1 MGHSVTGDRTSQ
13 SIGRGVG
20 REFAPVC
27 IDDASRVAYTQ
38 TMPDEKK
45 ESAGAF
51 LEAAI
56 VYYERL
62 ETLHAQ
68 DQRQG
73 RALHPNRATRVG
85 LCRGL

>member
-1 MGHSVTGDRTSQ
+1 MGRRVTGDRTSQ

-20 REFAPVC
+20 WEFVPVC
-27 IDDASRVAYTQ
+27 IDDASRVAFTQ

-45 ESAGAF
+45 ESAGTF
-51 LEAAI
+51 LKAVI

-73 RALHPNRATRVG
+73 RAILPDRATRVG